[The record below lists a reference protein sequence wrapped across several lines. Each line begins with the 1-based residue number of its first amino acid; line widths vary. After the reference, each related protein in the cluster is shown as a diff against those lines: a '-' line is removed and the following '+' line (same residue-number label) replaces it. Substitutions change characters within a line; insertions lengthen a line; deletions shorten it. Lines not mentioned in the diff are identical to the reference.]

1 MRCDATRR
9 PKRDIITTF
18 KKMMV
23 VFRAALICA
32 AVATRLCQLGARSS
46 AITLANASRRVA
58 SSASPGTALPI
69 YLSIFNARQTLMDK
83 LTPLHPLPL
92 PSVCASCNENAICL
106 SCHNAGH
113 TNRVSC
119 VKHPLCGRVCLLN
132 VTVIWRF
139 SSCFSLSAPSL
150 TIIFVCLQQLRACV
164 MALLTTTPSSFATC
178 LPVRVTMYEYV
189 LDMYNYTAYF
199 CFQAKKLQLN
209 FLARF
214 SRYLLIALPSNAS
227 FAPINEP
234 LGRFHC
240 QHYQH
245 QHQQQHYQRGMQRVY
260 FGRVLA

>member
-1 MRCDATRR
+1 M
-9 PKRDIITTF
+9 PPSQRDSANLQ
-18 KKMMV
+18 
-23 VFRAALICA
+23 RAA
-32 AVATRLCQLGARSS
+32 RRSPWP
-46 AITLANASRRVA
+46 TRRVA

-92 PSVCASCNENAICL
+92 PSECASCNENAICL

-164 MALLTTTPSSFATC
+164 MALLTSLLCHLPPSSRYN
-178 LPVRVTMYEYV
+178 VRVRARYV
-189 LDMYNYTAYF
+189 
-199 CFQAKKLQLN
+199 
-209 FLARF
+209 
-214 SRYLLIALPSNAS
+214 
-227 FAPINEP
+227 
-234 LGRFHC
+234 
-240 QHYQH
+240 
-245 QHQQQHYQRGMQRVY
+245 
-260 FGRVLA
+260 